1 MDDKLIRKDVNH
13 RTPGWYLASRDI
25 ELFLT
30 EDGGQHAPVTFRK
43 NTEKPIRPYF
53 ISPWQDQRPDLSSVP
68 LLQNL
73 RGDFFCLPF
82 GGNGDPVDGKNY
94 PPHGETA
101 AYRWSPLKAEA
112 DGAKTVFEF
121 EMDCAVSG
129 AHVVKRIEMHD
140 GTDAV
145 YLTHTISGF
154 EGKMPYGH
162 HTILEM
168 PEENEKMFF
177 SVGKFDFG
185 MTCPG
190 VFASPVNLEYQYL
203 ASGEEF
209 TSLTALPTQFKAD
222 PVHDYS
228 VLPSPVGYVDLFAM
242 LRKPNGKPAWATAVY
257 PARGYL
263 FFSLKNADELPS
275 TTVWTSNSGRYAVP
289 WNGNTRCIGIEETC
303 SFFADGCKPSIGE
316 NTLTEKGWKTCGTF
330 HKNSTAAIHHIQGIA
345 LIPDGFGKV
354 AEVSFEPGKAV
365 FTDEAGKT
373 ASAAVDWEFL
383 ENR

>member
-1 MDDKLIRKDVNH
+1 MNDKLLRKDINH
-13 RTPGWYLASRDI
+13 RTPGWYLTSGAI

-30 EDGGQHAPVTFRK
+30 EDGGQHAPVTFRR
-43 NTEKPIRPYF
+43 NTEKPVQPYF

-82 GGNGDPVDGKNY
+82 GGNADPVDGRTF

-101 AYRWSPLKAEA
+101 AFRWTPVKAEETP
-112 DGAKTVFEF
+112 DGAVFEF
-121 EMDCAVSG
+121 EMNCAVSG
-129 AHVVKRIEMHD
+129 ANVVKRIEMRN
-140 GTDAV
+140 GADAV
-145 YLTHTISGF
+145 YLTHTIRDF

-162 HTILEM
+162 HTIIEM
-168 PEENEKMFF
+168 PAEDEKMFF
-177 SVGKFDFG
+177 SVGKFDLG

-209 TSLTALPTQFKAD
+209 TSLEALPTQFKAD

-228 VLPSPVGYVDLFAM
+228 VMPSPVGYVDLFAM
-242 LRKPNGKPAWATAVY
+242 LRKPSGKPAWAAAVY
-257 PARGYL
+257 PDRGYL
-263 FFSLKNADELPS
+263 FFSLKNAEELPS

-303 SFFADGCKPSIGE
+303 SYFADGCKPSIEE
-316 NTLTEKGWKTCGTF
+316 NALTRKGWKTCGVFTG
-330 HKNSTAAIHHIQGIA
+330 NSPVTVHHIQGIA
-345 LIPDGFGKV
+345 LIPEGFGKV
-354 AEVSFEPGKAV
+354 ADVAFEPGKAV
-365 FTDEAGKT
+365 FADETGKT
-373 ASAAVDWEFL
+373 VSAAVDWEFL
-383 ENR
+383 GVK